1 MVGGAKELVTIPMKY
16 VRQHKERLVLLEF
29 QGALSIS
36 KMNTETGEMT
46 SSENLDDFNDVKIG
60 QLVNF
65 AQISADLHNL
75 ETADQLDSVVECSK
89 KNPVELVVG
98 YHTLRGKVS
107 FLSMRLLVDMNNFLL
122 PISSLHQL
130 ACEARKASG
139 SDSKLN
145 RNPRSWYKH
154 SEYI

>member
-46 SSENLDDFNDVKIG
+46 STEHIDDFNDVKIG
-60 QLVNF
+60 KIVNF
-65 AQISADLHNL
+65 AQISVDLHNL
-75 ETADQLDSVVECSK
+75 EAADQLDSLVECSK
-89 KNPVELVVG
+89 KNPVELIVG

-107 FLSMRLLVDMNNFLL
+107 FLSMRLLDNTNNFLL
-122 PISSLHQL
+122 PISSFHQL
-130 ACEARKASG
+130 ACEARKACG

-145 RNPRSWYKH
+145 RNPIS
-154 SEYI
+154 